1 MTPTTIQVL
10 QKASELGLR
19 LGFEPP
25 NTLTFQL
32 AEKCPK
38 DFVHLLREHKP
49 WLLVLLRQLFV
60 MVYSKALEEIVFF
73 CEDEDTRTMLVE
85 ACAEPFSIYM
95 RAELE
100 VLVEANRV
108 GPLTNAQLRKLHEIK
123 RTFDAKIADE
133 PTNEK
138 TAA

>member
-10 QKASELGLR
+10 QKASLLGLR

-25 NTLTFQL
+25 NTLTFQP

-38 DFVHLLREHKP
+38 DFVPLLREHKP
-49 WLLVLLRQLFV
+49 WLLVLLRQPFV

-85 ACAEPFSIYM
+85 AGAEPFSIYT
-95 RAELE
+95 RAPSSRSWLKPT
-100 VLVEANRV
+100 A
-108 GPLTNAQLRKLHEIK
+108 LHL
-123 RTFDAKIADE
+123 
-133 PTNEK
+133 
-138 TAA
+138 